1 MSFFDHPRVNLTQ
14 RLAVIYKMFEQFLV
28 AHQPEYSLHQN
39 ERDALM
45 LVDKL
50 EDQFEVIDQQLSDDI
65 VWVQV
70 EEYLRTK
77 VLPHKIAVAK
87 AFDDNRKVL
96 ADFLSSTDME
106 KLAEN
111 IIIHDLSKFS
121 AIESYGY
128 AQYKFGQPNSVAAID
143 TFEAAWHHHKMHNPH
158 HPEYWL
164 NPGKSGSCQ
173 PVRMPDVYIAEMIC
187 DWIGAGASYGNP
199 FESWAAK
206 YLHEFTFNTHTAGR
220 VVEMLE
226 AVFPQEAFKTLGQNV
241 YLVP

>member
-1 MSFFDHPRVNLTQ
+1 MNIIDTKAKMTS
-14 RLAVIYKMFEQFLV
+14 RLAVIYKMFEQFLW
-28 AHQPEYSLHQN
+28 AHQPACSDRKIEQA
-39 ERDALM
+39 ALM
-45 LVDKL
+45 LVEKL
-50 EDQFEVIDQQLSDDI
+50 EDQFEVIDQQLSDDY
-65 VWVQV
+65 VWPQV
-70 EEYLRTK
+70 EEYLGTK
-77 VLPHKIAVAK
+77 VVPHKIAVAK
-87 AFDDNRKVL
+87 ALTDNKEV
-96 ADFLSSTDME
+96 FTKMLSPSDYG
-106 KLAEN
+106 KLAHN

-173 PVRMPDVYIAEMIC
+173 PVRMPDGYIAEMIC

-226 AVFPQEAFKTLGQNV
+226 AIFPQEAFKTVGQNV